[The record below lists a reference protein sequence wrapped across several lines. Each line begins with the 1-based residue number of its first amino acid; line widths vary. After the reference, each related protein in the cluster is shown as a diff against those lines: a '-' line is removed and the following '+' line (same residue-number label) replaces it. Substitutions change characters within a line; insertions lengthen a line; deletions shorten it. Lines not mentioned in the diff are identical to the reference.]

1 MTTTPITDPRPLG
14 QRLKDDNWDLHQQA
28 EHDTLPQHLVR
39 GTIPRETY
47 AELLGQQYLAA
58 RVLDEAIRAKRDGVP
73 VLAGLVAD
81 IQFQTPYL
89 ERDLAHWGVD
99 TAALEPKPGTAGLI
113 ADIERSRDESPIR
126 LFGLHY
132 VREGANNGNKY
143 VAMMLRRAWGLA
155 GDAPGFAFLDPYG
168 DRQRPMW
175 DSFKTRLNEIEL
187 TGAEKT
193 EIVAAARSMF
203 EHIIAMH
210 KDFDLPPVEE
220 TAGSPHGG

>member
-1 MTTTPITDPRPLG
+1 MTTDPRPLG
-14 QRLKDDNWDLHQQA
+14 QRLKEDNWDLHQQA

-58 RVLDEAIRAKRDGVP
+58 RVLDEAIKAKRDEVP
-73 VLAGLVAD
+73 ILKELVAD
-81 IQFQTPYL
+81 IQLQTPYL
-89 ERDLAHWGVD
+89 EKDLAHWGVD
-99 TAALEPKPGTAGLI
+99 TATLEPSPGTAGLI
-113 ADIERSRDESPIR
+113 ADIERSRDENPIR

-143 VAMMLRRAWGLA
+143 VALMLRRAWGIDDMA
-155 GDAPGFAFLDPYG
+155 GFNYLDPYG
-168 DRQRPMW
+168 DQQRPLW
-175 DSFKTRLNEIEL
+175 ESFKTRLNEIEL
-187 TGAEKT
+187 TEAEKT

-210 KDFDLPPVEE
+210 KDFDLPPVPEK
-220 TAGSPHGG
+220 AGAGHPHGH